1 MNPYPFLHSIRLVLL
16 TGLLCLPVAAQV
28 APTIRMQPAGLSRSL
43 GDRVTLSVTA
53 NSDAPLTYQWQR
65 DGLPVA
71 NATNRLLT
79 LTNLTSA
86 VAGTYSVVVSNAAG
100 KVTSEAAVLHVDTL
114 FSLQIVSPISR
125 DNGSA
130 PSWGDYDNDG
140 FIDLYCAGD
149 TEHLLYRNGRDGTF
163 AKVGKTNALV
173 ARSFAPSDVGAG
185 YWADYDNDGNLD
197 LFAPVGAGGSPERNQ
212 LFHGLGNGRFESI
225 TTAPVGREITEGWSA
240 AWADFNRDGYLDL
253 FVANTPWDPNSSK
266 TTSNTLYLGQ
276 ADGSFIRSRPPG
288 LEAFQARNYGCA
300 VGDFDGDGFPD
311 IAMSVR
317 PFRFVILFNHEGKD
331 FDAVSLSNG
340 GGNLGG
346 IAAGDFDNNGSL
358 DLFGSWVNGTANH
371 LFLNDGSGS
380 FEDVSDAGPALEP
393 ARSQSAAWGDYD
405 NDGYPDLF
413 VPRTANWTGDWAGDG
428 ADDSLWHNNGDG
440 TFSRIEAGSVGN
452 DGVSS
457 LGAAWGDYDN
467 DGFLD
472 LAVAGFPG
480 RLYHNT
486 GNQNAWLLLKLVG
499 TKSNRS
505 AIGAKV
511 KMTAT
516 IRGQNL
522 TQFREIG
529 AGACFGQ
536 NDPRPHFGLGDA
548 TQAQTVEIEWP
559 SGQTQT
565 LSNVAARQILTVTEP
580 GGAPRLSVTP
590 DGVLHLDGDPN
601 KAYLV
606 ESSSQLTEW
615 IPRPELGVTTDG
627 TGKAVISIS
636 GGAGGS
642 LPSVVFL
649 RAKVP

>member
-1 MNPYPFLHSIRLVLL
+1 MNPYPFLRSIRQVLL

-28 APTIRMQPAGLSRSL
+28 APTIRKQPVGLSRSL

-65 DGLPVA
+65 DGLPVT

-86 VAGTYSVVVSNAAG
+86 VAGTYSVVVSNAG
-100 KVTSEAAVLHVDTL
+100 GMVTSEAAVLLVDTL
-114 FSLQIVSPISR
+114 FSLQAVSPISR
-125 DNGSA
+125 DNGFA

-140 FIDLYCAGD
+140 FIDLYCPGV
-149 TEHLLYRNGRDGTF
+149 TEHLLYHNGRDGTF

-173 ARSFAPSDVGAG
+173 AGSFTASDVGAG

-197 LFAPVGAGGSPERNQ
+197 LFVPTGSNFGGQRDQ
-212 LFHGLGNGRFESI
+212 LFRGLGGGGFASVTRAPIGTEVTGS
-225 TTAPVGREITEGWSA
+225 TAA
-240 AWADFNRDGYLDL
+240 AWADFNKDGYLDL
-253 FVANTPWDPNSSK
+253 FLSNLAPDPNSSK
-266 TTSNTLYLGQ
+266 TISNTLYLGQ

-288 LEAFQARNYGCA
+288 LEVFQARNYGCA

-311 IAMSVR
+311 MAMSVR

-340 GGNLGG
+340 GGNYGG

-380 FEDVSDAGPALEP
+380 FEDVSDAGPVLEA

-405 NDGYPDLF
+405 NDGYLDLF
-413 VPRTANWTGDWAGDG
+413 VPRTAQEAGDG
-428 ADDSLWHNNGDG
+428 ADDSLWRNNGDG

-452 DGVSS
+452 DGLSS
-457 LGAAWGDYDN
+457 WGAAWGDYDN

-480 RLYHNT
+480 RLYHNS

-516 IRGQNL
+516 IRGQSL

-536 NDPRPHFGLGDA
+536 NDPRAHFGLGDA
-548 TQAQTVEIEWP
+548 TQSQTVEIEWP
-559 SGQTQT
+559 SGRKQT
-565 LSNVAARQILTVTEP
+565 LSDVVARQILTVIEP

-590 DGVLHLDGDPN
+590 DGVLHLEGDPN

-615 IPRPELGVTTDG
+615 IPRPELGATTDG

-636 GGAGGS
+636 GGAGGG
-642 LPSVVFL
+642 LPAVVFL